1 MIVDRYLFSRKF
13 VILMIVVMRL
23 NVMGIY
29 VNDFIFILKSNV
41 EVFLFSNI
49 EKESNFLIIVM
60 GIYLFN
66 VSVSLNLLDGNFSI
80 LWVFKN
86 IYLELVILLKK

>member
-1 MIVDRYLFSRKF
+1 MVVDRYLFSGNF

-29 VNDFIFILKSNV
+29 VNNFIFILKSIV
-41 EVFLFSNI
+41 EVFLFSNV

-60 GIYLFN
+60 SIYLFN
-66 VSVSLNLLDGNFSI
+66 VNVSLNLLDGNFSI
-80 LWVFKN
+80 LRVLKN
-86 IYLELVILLKK
+86 IYFELVILLKK

>member
-41 EVFLFSNI
+41 EVFLFSNV

-60 GIYLFN
+60 SIYLFN

>member
-29 VNDFIFILKSNV
+29 MNDFFFILKSNV

-60 GIYLFN
+60 SIYLFN

>member
-60 GIYLFN
+60 SIFLFN

>member
-29 VNDFIFILKSNV
+29 VNNFIFILKSNV

-60 GIYLFN
+60 SIYLFN
-66 VSVSLNLLDGNFSI
+66 VSVSLNLLYGNFSI

-86 IYLELVILLKK
+86 IYFELVILLNK

>member
-60 GIYLFN
+60 SIYLFN

>member
-29 VNDFIFILKSNV
+29 MNDFFFILKSNV

-60 GIYLFN
+60 SIYLFN

-86 IYLELVILLKK
+86 INFELVILLNK

>member
-29 VNDFIFILKSNV
+29 VNNFIFILKSIV
-41 EVFLFSNI
+41 EVFLFSNV
-49 EKESNFLIIVM
+49 EKESNFLMIVM
-60 GIYLFN
+60 SIYLFN

-86 IYLELVILLKK
+86 IYFELVILLNK

>member
-29 VNDFIFILKSNV
+29 VNNFIFILKSNV

-60 GIYLFN
+60 SIYLFN
-66 VSVSLNLLDGNFSI
+66 VSVSLNLLYGNFSI

-86 IYLELVILLKK
+86 IYFELVILLKK

>member
-29 VNDFIFILKSNV
+29 VNNFIFILKSNV

-60 GIYLFN
+60 SIYLFN
-66 VSVSLNLLDGNFSI
+66 VSVSLNLLYGNFSI

-86 IYLELVILLKK
+86 INFELVILLNK